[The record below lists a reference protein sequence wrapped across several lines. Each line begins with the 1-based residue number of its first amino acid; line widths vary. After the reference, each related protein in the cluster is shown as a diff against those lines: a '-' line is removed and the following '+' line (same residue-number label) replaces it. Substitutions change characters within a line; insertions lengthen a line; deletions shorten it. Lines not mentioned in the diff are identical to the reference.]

1 MWIVKK
7 ERKEKE
13 EKKKVKEE
21 RAILLDSSAILSG
34 KSFSGELFTS
44 PSIMEEFSP
53 GGRSWRSVQF
63 LKSAGMRILSP
74 SHYYLKKIRE
84 AAKRTGDDGRLSKA
98 DEEILAL
105 ALELNA
111 DRESLLLTDDYSIQN
126 VAKEVGIPYSS
137 IIQEGIK
144 EKFRWR
150 YRCEGC
156 GRFFEGNK
164 DKDKRK
170 EKRKCPICGSELKK
184 VRSR

>member
-13 EKKKVKEE
+13 KKKKVKEE

-164 DKDKRK
+164 YK